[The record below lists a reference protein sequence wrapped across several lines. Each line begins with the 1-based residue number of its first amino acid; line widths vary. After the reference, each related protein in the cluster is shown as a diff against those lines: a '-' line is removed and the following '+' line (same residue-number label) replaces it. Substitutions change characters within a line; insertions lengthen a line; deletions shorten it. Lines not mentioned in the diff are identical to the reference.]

1 MAQRAP
7 LPMTTVLTTEVLQSL
22 LTDEAACSA
31 LTTKKG
37 AGGKIGAYH
46 DSHMILIYSHGG
58 FGGFELCLQLENCGT
73 SDGIIRVTI
82 PKVR

>member
-31 LTTKKG
+31 LTKKKG
-37 AGGKIGAYH
+37 AGGKIGA
-46 DSHMILIYSHGG
+46 SHMVVYLIWDIYEDI
-58 FGGFELCLQLENCGT
+58 F
-73 SDGIIRVTI
+73 
-82 PKVR
+82 